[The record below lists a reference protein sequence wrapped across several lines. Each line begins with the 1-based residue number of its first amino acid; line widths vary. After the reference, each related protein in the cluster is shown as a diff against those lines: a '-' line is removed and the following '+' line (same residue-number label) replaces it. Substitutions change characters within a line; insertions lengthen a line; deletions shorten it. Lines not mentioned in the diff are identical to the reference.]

1 MSDKLIAV
9 LANLPVVEP
18 VGHGRPDHCS
28 VHGDIPRNVS
38 IVEHINAD
46 HDISY
51 KAHRALEKIR
61 DARSAQAQSASENAH
76 TRAEIARLRA
86 ALLAARPWVN
96 ASTAPNTVIAD
107 LDAALTSTGDL
118 S

>member
-1 MSDKLIAV
+1 MSDKLIAA

-28 VHGDIPRNVS
+28 IHGDIPRNVS
-38 IVEHINAD
+38 IVEHINAE

-61 DARSAQAQSASENAH
+61 DARP
-76 TRAEIARLRA
+76 AEIDRQEAKIARLRA